1 MLEHM
6 ETPFEREVLDRLTR
20 IESRIDGYDKLKDV
34 VYESQREIIKMKE
47 KDDKQQHDIDEL
59 IERNKWLARV
69 TAGAIIT
76 GIIGLVLVFIKI
88 GMGVN

>member
-1 MLEHM
+1 M

-76 GIIGLVLVFIKI
+76 GIIGLVFVFVKI

>member
-76 GIIGLVLVFIKI
+76 GIIGLVFVFVKI